1 MGLKYGFCSC
11 FLVSFVAFSIAE
23 TLDVD
28 ELTRKCEEG
37 DVDSIKDFI
46 RRFGNET
53 VLNAITHKEVWFARG
68 FTCIHEAAD
77 SQNPSAPN
85 LVWFLLKQ
93 GDNPNKLG
101 IVNLKP
107 LEMAAWPG
115 RSLRSMEILLA
126 YGADAS
132 WRNSEALRMA
142 ENDRN
147 KARLLLQH
155 GANPDDYFYRRTIFK
170 QAVYDAK
177 LENIRELA
185 KWKEEVEDIKKEDV
199 DRRHRE
205 KYDLVLEAI
214 RQGRQDRLKYLELDE
229 CLSNPCFHGGTCID
243 KFDAFECKCPEGFS
257 GPTCWE
263 EIGLCDETPCEG
275 EEQCAQIDW
284 FHYRCFN

>member
-46 RRFGNET
+46 RRFGKET
-53 VLNAITHKEVWFARG
+53 VLNAKTHTDGWDES
-68 FTCIHEAAD
+68 CIHEAAA
-77 SQNPSAPN
+77 SQNASAPN
-85 LVWFLLKQ
+85 LVWFLLKH
-93 GDNPNKLG
+93 GDDPNKG
-101 IVNLKP
+101 VYPGMKP
-107 LEMAAWPG
+107 LEVAACCG
-115 RSLRSMEILLA
+115 SLRSMEILLA
-126 YGADAS
+126 YSANAS
-132 WRNSEALRMA
+132 AANSSAL
-142 ENDRN
+142 EFLDDD
-147 KARLLLQH
+147 KKKTRLLLQH
-155 GANPDDYFYRRTIFK
+155 GANPDDTFFGRTRFK
-170 QAVYDAK
+170 WAVNAAE
-177 LENIRELA
+177 LEKIQEMA
-185 KWKEEVEDIKKEDV
+185 KWKEEVEDVKEEDV
-199 DRRHRE
+199 HSRYRK
-205 KYDLVLEAI
+205 KYDLVVEAI
-214 RQGRQDRLKYLELDE
+214 EQGQQDRLKYLELDE